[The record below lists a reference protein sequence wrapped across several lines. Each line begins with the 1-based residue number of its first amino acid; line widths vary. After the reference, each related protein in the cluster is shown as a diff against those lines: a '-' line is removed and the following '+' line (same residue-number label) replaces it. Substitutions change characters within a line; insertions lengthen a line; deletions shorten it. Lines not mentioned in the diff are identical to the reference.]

1 VEERWGRVS
10 TASNLA
16 YYGLWFAHPV
26 LEAGVAAA
34 MVWRKLHR
42 TLPAFFTYVVAQI
55 VMFAIV
61 FPTSK
66 SGSDISFYTYWASI
80 GISIILGFRVLHE
93 IFLDIFR
100 PYHTLRDLGSVL
112 FKWVGLVMLLVAGVV
127 AASTPVGD
135 DPVVQAA
142 LTLQRSMRV
151 AQVGLVFFLLVF
163 SRYLG
168 VNWRQKSFGIAA
180 GLGAYAAV
188 ELIIYALFAGKATSM
203 TQDQFSLVIMA
214 AYNLTLVAWIGYM
227 AVKSPVRDGEIQT
240 LRTRRWEEG
249 LNDIQH
255 PRTPE
260 SLIPMFES
268 MVDRALSRTHDE
280 PAPPDEEEL
289 TTSAEPG
296 SSTGCFSRRP
306 GESFP
311 RRR

>member
-1 VEERWGRVS
+1 
-10 TASNLA
+10 
-16 YYGLWFAHPV
+16 
-26 LEAGVAAA
+26 

-42 TLPAFFTYVVAQI
+42 ALPAFFTYVVAQI
-55 VMFAIV
+55 LIFVLLFS
-61 FPTSK
+61 TNQL
-66 SGSDISFYTYWASI
+66 GSLSFYIYWATT
-80 GISIILGFRVLHE
+80 GISILLGFRVLHE

-100 PYHTLRDLGSVL
+100 RYHTLRDLGSVL

-306 GESFP
+306 GGIIP
-311 RRR
+311 KT